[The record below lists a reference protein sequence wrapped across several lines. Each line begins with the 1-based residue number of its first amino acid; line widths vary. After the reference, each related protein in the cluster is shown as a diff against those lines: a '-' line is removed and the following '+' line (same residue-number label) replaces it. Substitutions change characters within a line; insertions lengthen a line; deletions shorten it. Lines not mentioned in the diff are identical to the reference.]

1 MNGNQHLITGAAVA
15 TFNAAMYEQMTTNWT
30 NPAALDLVITVKDF
44 IIPQNIII
52 GVFAVLLYIVGLLA
66 PDCDNPHSTLGK
78 YLYIPVEHRT
88 WLHTAYIVIAFAIL
102 GIFIRPFI
110 AFAIGYFVHLLFDSP
125 STCGVCWFN
134 PFGYKHYPNGGKVK
148 KGHFIIL
155 YFNDITAYIVCA
167 VVWLLVI
174 FYVLGVMNLVPA
186 FTAFVDA
193 FDSSFESFIS
203 FFVH

>member
-1 MNGNQHLITGAAVA
+1 MDGKQHLITGAAIA
-15 TFNAAMYEQMTTNWT
+15 TFNVAMYKQITANWT
-30 NPAALDLVITVKDF
+30 NSAAVDFVTTVKDF

-52 GVFAVLLYIVGLLA
+52 GIFAVLLYILGLLA
-66 PDCDNPHSTLGK
+66 PDCDKPYSTLGK
-78 YLYIPVEHRT
+78 YFYVPIEHRT
-88 WLHTAYIVIAFAIL
+88 WLHTAYIIIMFAIL

-110 AFAIGYFVHLLFDSP
+110 AFAIGYFIHLFFDSF
-125 STCGVCWFN
+125 SACGICWFN

-155 YFNDITAYIVCA
+155 YFNDITAYIVCF

-174 FYVLGVMNLVPA
+174 CYVLGVMNLVPI
-186 FTAFVDA
+186 FTVFVDT

-203 FFVH
+203 LFVH